1 MVKQNT
7 FFQGEIG
14 LTTPDSTKTY
24 HDHVKKFF
32 EQTAQEKAR
41 ETKFVQQGSPLN
53 GRVFLMSLT
62 LTVFQYGTIT
72 LDQLAKAAYRINSK
86 VALTGQAFK
95 ERFNA
100 FAVKFLEAMFAEALK
115 MTAPVGD
122 RVVPLLEF
130 FSAVYLLDSSVIT
143 LPDSLKDDFRGCGG
157 VGTKAAAK
165 VYLLFNWLNGVYETL
180 RIENGRQPDQKMGQE
195 FLAGRRPGALWIFD
209 LGFFNAAFLA
219 AIAKASSFFLSR
231 LAASQLLFWT
241 RQTQGELERLDLDLL
256 LRQRARE
263 LFEIEVAFGPKQE
276 VLSRLIIAPVP
287 RKVANARRRRAR
299 EAARKQGRTPAQTT
313 LNRCD
318 WTLLLTNA
326 SERQLPTSTVL
337 EVYCVRWQVE
347 LVFKLF
353 KSDAKLE
360 TTNATEKNRV
370 KCEFYAKLIA
380 ILLFNRISHLVEELA
395 SEPISPVKLWRRMRD
410 DAQAW
415 LCTLGQGTAAAVSEL
430 LKFLTRYAKT
440 SSRKKYPS
448 TIQRLERA
456 GREARQV
463 NLKDPLGYLRKK
475 KRTAAERKKA
485 FASSISS
492 HKVKLDPERLS
503 YQRTAST
510 P

>member
-1 MVKQNT
+1 M
-7 FFQGEIG
+7 
-14 LTTPDSTKTY
+14 TTPDLTKTY
-24 HDHVKKFF
+24 HDQIKKFF

-41 ETKFVQQGSPLN
+41 ETKFVRRNSPLD
-53 GRVFLMSLT
+53 GRLFLISLV
-62 LTVFQYGTIT
+62 LTVFQHGVIV
-72 LDQLAKAAYRINSK
+72 LDQLAKVAHKINSK
-86 VALTGQAFK
+86 VSLSGQAFK

-100 FAVKFLEAMFAEALK
+100 FAVEFLKAMLTDALK
-115 MTAPVGD
+115 ITMPAPD
-122 RVVPLLEF
+122 RVAPLLEVF
-130 FSAVYLLDSSVIT
+130 AAVYLLDSSSVT
-143 LPDSLKDDFRGCGG
+143 LPDTLEKDFRGCGG
-157 VGTKAAAK
+157 VGAKAAAK

-231 LAASQLLFWT
+231 LAASQQVFWT
-241 RQTQGELERLDLDLL
+241 PNAQAELERLDLDLL
-256 LRQRARE
+256 LRYSARE
-263 LFEIEVAFGPKQE
+263 LFEIAVVFGAKQE
-276 VLSRLIIAPVP
+276 VTARLIIAPVP
-287 RKVANARRRRAR
+287 KKVANARRRRAR
-299 EAARKQGRTPAQTT
+299 QAARKQGRTPAQTT

-326 SERQLPTSTVL
+326 SKEQLPTSTAL

-410 DAQAW
+410 DGQAW
-415 LCTLGQGTAAAVSEL
+415 LCALGQGTSAAVSEL

-492 HKVKLDPERLS
+492 HKVKLDPERLG